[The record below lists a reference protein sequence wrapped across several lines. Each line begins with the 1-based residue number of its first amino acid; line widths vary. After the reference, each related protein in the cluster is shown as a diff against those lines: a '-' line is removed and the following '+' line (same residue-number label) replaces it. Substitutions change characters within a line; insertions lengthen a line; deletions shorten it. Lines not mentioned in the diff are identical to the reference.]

1 MTVKSG
7 ESVKEP
13 GYLPVKDF
21 QIYYKTWSDFNYECG
36 QSRFWGGVHFPD
48 SIIAGQSIG
57 ESVGKLAYN
66 FVSSYIAG
74 NPLRSISNSSP
85 NPFFQQI
92 FPSTLTT
99 NTSSTNI
106 NNFVKIPDLPNFPP
120 LNFSFPS
127 PSPTPNLPLD
137 LKKFLN
143 SSSYKAPVTPISNEL
158 FPFGQPDLRT

>member
-74 NPLRSISNSSP
+74 NPLRSI
-85 NPFFQQI
+85 
-92 FPSTLTT
+92 
-99 NTSSTNI
+99 
-106 NNFVKIPDLPNFPP
+106 
-120 LNFSFPS
+120 
-127 PSPTPNLPLD
+127 
-137 LKKFLN
+137 
-143 SSSYKAPVTPISNEL
+143 
-158 FPFGQPDLRT
+158 